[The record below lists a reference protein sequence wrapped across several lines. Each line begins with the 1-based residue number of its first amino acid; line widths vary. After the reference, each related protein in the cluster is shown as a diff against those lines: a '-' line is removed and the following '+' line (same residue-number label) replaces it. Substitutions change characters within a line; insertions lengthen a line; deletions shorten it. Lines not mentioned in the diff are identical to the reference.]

1 MANVGETVAKYVGH
15 KIAKIRWIPEVQG
28 QLNPSKTFVTGGW
41 DDQINKLSV
50 WKVEDTSGVSTAAH
64 TVTNEPKLLTEIDFA
79 GDVTDIECIDSER
92 ILVSSSVGSLFLFNF
107 NANHQ
112 VIRPQMEWRTIHCIR
127 GHSCSCT
134 CLATNSSS
142 SEVVSGGEDGQIN
155 VLKLDH
161 RHPVRT
167 IESADST
174 TINDITF
181 TKSNEVAAATF
192 GGQMKVWD
200 LRQPSDK
207 PGQIMLLSGDRVSLL
222 CVDKHPT
229 QPHLLAAGG
238 QDGVL
243 SIWDMRQELYPVT
256 LLEAHK
262 AEIWEVR
269 FHPLSPDNLFTC
281 SEDGSLWHWDGASV
295 ALQSVTGI
303 PGTNKSFLPSSIGN
317 GAGIGGGYDNL
328 SPWLSV
334 DATKHKMETFSLLP
348 YNRLSINSLDILS
361 RHLLS
366 GSDCEAI
373 FMIKDLVIR

>member
-15 KIAKIRWIPEVQG
+15 KVAKVRWIPQVQG
-28 QLNPSKTFVTGGW
+28 QLNPSETFVTGGW

-50 WKVEDTSGVSTAAH
+50 WKVEETNGDSAAAH
-64 TVTNEPKLLTEIDFA
+64 AVTNEPKLLSEINFI
-79 GDVTDIECIDSER
+79 GDVTDIECIDSGR
-92 ILVSSSVGSLFLFNF
+92 ILVSSSTGSISLFSY
-107 NANHQ
+107 NANNQ
-112 VIRPQMEWRTIHCIR
+112 IMRPQIEWSAIHLVR
-127 GHSCSCT
+127 GHQCPCT
-134 CLATNSSS
+134 SLAANSISS
-142 SEVVSGGEDGQIN
+142 DFVSAGEDGRIN

-181 TKSNEVAAATF
+181 TNSNEIAAVTF

-200 LRQPSDK
+200 LRQPNDK
-207 PGQIMLLSGDRVSLL
+207 PGRTMLLSGDRVSLL
-222 CVDKHPT
+222 CLDKHPT

-256 LLEAHK
+256 LLEAHN

-269 FHPLSPDNLFTC
+269 FHPFSPDNLFTC
-281 SEDGSLWHWDGASV
+281 SEDGSLWHWDGTSV
-295 ALQSVTGI
+295 AVQSVTGI
-303 PGTNKSFLPSSIGN
+303 PGTNKSFLPSSVSN
-317 GAGIGGGYDNL
+317 GAGIGGGYDSG

>member
-15 KIAKIRWIPEVQG
+15 KVSKVRWIPQVQG
-28 QLNPSKTFVTGGW
+28 QLNPSETFVTGGW
-41 DDQINKLSV
+41 DDQINKLSI
-50 WKVEDTSGVSTAAH
+50 WKVEEPIGDSAAAFN
-64 TVTNEPKLLTEIDFA
+64 VTNEPKLLCETNYT
-79 GDVTDIECIDSER
+79 GDVTDIECIDSGR
-92 ILVSSSVGSLFLFNF
+92 ILVSSSTGSVSLFHYSSK
-107 NANHQ
+107 HQ
-112 VIRPQMEWRTIHCIR
+112 SIRLEHEWSTLHHIGSR
-127 GHSCSCT
+127 GCSCT
-134 CLATNSSS
+134 CLSTNSSS
-142 SEVVSGGEDGQIN
+142 AEVVSAGEDGQIN
-155 VLKLDH
+155 VLQLDQ

-167 IESADST
+167 IDSADST
-174 TINDITF
+174 TINNITF
-181 TKSNEVAAATF
+181 TKSHEVAAVTF
-192 GGQMKVWD
+192 GGQLKVWD

-207 PGQIMLLSGDRVSLL
+207 PGRTMLLSGDRVSLL

-256 LLEAHK
+256 LLEAHA

-295 ALQSVTGI
+295 AVQSTTGY
-303 PGTNKSFLPSSIGN
+303 PGASKSHFSGFSN
-317 GAGIGGGYDNL
+317 GAGVGGGYDNI

-334 DATKHKMETFSLLP
+334 DATKHRMETFSLLP
-348 YNRLSINSLDILS
+348 YNRLSINSLDIQS

-373 FMIKDLVIR
+373 LLSKILS

>member
-15 KIAKIRWIPEVQG
+15 KVSKVRWIPQVQG
-28 QLNPSKTFVTGGW
+28 QLNPSETF
-41 DDQINKLSV
+41 INKLSI
-50 WKVEDTSGVSTAAH
+50 WKVEEPTGDSAAAFN
-64 TVTNEPKLLTEIDFA
+64 VTNEPKLLCETNYT
-79 GDVTDIECIDSER
+79 GDVTDIECVDSGR
-92 ILVSSSVGSLFLFNF
+92 ILVSSSTGSVSLFHFSPK
-107 NANHQ
+107 HQ
-112 VIRPQMEWRTIHCIR
+112 SIRPEHEWSTLHHIGGR
-127 GHSCSCT
+127 GCSCT
-134 CLATNSSS
+134 CLSTNSSS
-142 SEVVSGGEDGQIN
+142 AEVVSAGEDGQIN
-155 VLKLDH
+155 VLKLDQ

-174 TINDITF
+174 TINSIKF
-181 TKSNEVAAATF
+181 TKSHEVAAVTF
-192 GGQMKVWD
+192 GGQLKVWD

-207 PGQIMLLSGDRVSLL
+207 PGRTMLLSGDRVSLL

-256 LLEAHK
+256 LLEAHA
-262 AEIWEVR
+262 AEIWEVK

-281 SEDGSLWHWDGASV
+281 SEDGSLWRWDGTSV
-295 ALQSVTGI
+295 AVQSTTGF
-303 PGTNKSFLPSSIGN
+303 PGASKTHFGGISN
-317 GAGIGGGYDNL
+317 GAGVGGGYDNI

-348 YNRLSINSLDILS
+348 YNRLSINSLDIQS

-373 FMIKDLVIR
+373 FIVKDLVIR